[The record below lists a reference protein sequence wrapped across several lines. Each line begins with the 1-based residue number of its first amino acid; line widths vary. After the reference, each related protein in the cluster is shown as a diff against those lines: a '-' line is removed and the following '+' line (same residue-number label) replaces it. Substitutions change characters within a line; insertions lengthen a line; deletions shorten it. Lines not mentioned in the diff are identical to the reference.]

1 MNIINSIHSQKGFFM
16 KKLALALLASAT
28 LVLLPACFCKRD
40 CCSCART
47 TVTVEETLPED
58 IATPDLKTQKE
69 VA

>member
-1 MNIINSIHSQKGFFM
+1 M